1 MILVIIII
9 ALHTHWHLS
18 KKAKMYCETHDVPQI
33 GGGVGGGAQH
43 GLPEAM
49 LVQQLAHHPIV
60 NATII
65 TATRV
70 QPGDATNVPVATF
83 TPAAGGAA
91 VAPSPLPV
99 VVLGTSSFVPNAQ
112 AAASSSPVVVVTA
125 QPAG

>member
-1 MILVIIII
+1 M
-9 ALHTHWHLS
+9 S
-18 KKAKMYCETHDVPQI
+18 KKAKVYCETHDVPQI

-91 VAPSPLPV
+91 VAPPQQLPV
-99 VVLGTSSFVPNAQ
+99 VVLGTPSFVPNAQ
-112 AAASSSPVVVVTA
+112 AAASASPVVVVTA